1 MARTSSATSTK
12 KAWPDWTASA
22 TETQAPDRL
31 SAWSR
36 RALPPG
42 LLTALA
48 MASMIV
54 ATGACVAHVGQRLA
68 GAGGTEFS
76 RRHRPAPNRHP
87 VRTPRAPRRV
97 GPFSFSTRATSEAV
111 RSGLPIIH
119 SLACLWALD
128 VFDLPRRE
136 DHRALA
142 RGSQVEPCV
151 ISCDST
157 PANGVNFSAR
167 VSAEY
172 VCVV

>member
-1 MARTSSATSTK
+1 MTVTTST
-12 KAWPDWTASA
+12 T
-22 TETQAPDRL
+22 
-31 SAWSR
+31 
-36 RALPPG
+36 
-42 LLTALA
+42 
-48 MASMIV
+48 
-54 ATGACVAHVGQRLA
+54 
-68 GAGGTEFS
+68 
-76 RRHRPAPNRHP
+76 
-87 VRTPRAPRRV
+87 RTPRAPRRV
-97 GPFSFSTRATSEAV
+97 GPDYRYLPVYSFSFSTRATSEAV

-151 ISCDST
+151 ILCDST

-172 VCVV
+172 VCVVNDRCENGEAGRADARNHLKF